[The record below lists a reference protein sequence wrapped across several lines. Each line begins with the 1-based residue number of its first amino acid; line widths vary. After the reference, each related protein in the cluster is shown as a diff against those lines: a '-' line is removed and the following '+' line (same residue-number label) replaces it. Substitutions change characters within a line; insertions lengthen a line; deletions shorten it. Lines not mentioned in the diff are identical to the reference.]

1 LRYRVYSLEFVVLG
15 LKFEVRSL
23 GVRVFVRGLKFM
35 ISGLGI
41 EDLGL
46 KLRV

>member
-1 LRYRVYSLEFVVLG
+1 LG
-15 LKFEVRSL
+15 FRFRFGVCGFRFEVFEVRSL